1 MFCGVA
7 SGIGVVCENGVYYLE
22 AEAVS
27 WTIKLDL
34 EKKKR
39 SFQEKGLSYKDI
51 AGKLAK
57 EASGK
62 AECNASYALT

>member
-1 MFCGVA
+1 MA
-7 SGIGVVCENGVYYLE
+7 SDIGVVCENGVYYLE

-34 EKKKR
+34 GKKKC
-39 SFQEKGLSYKDI
+39 SLQEKGLSYKDI

-62 AECNASYALT
+62 AEWS